1 MNKTSAAITVIVS
14 RIRIQI
20 ALLEKDGFIV
30 PRIALQDG
38 Q

>member
-1 MNKTSAAITVIVS
+1 MNKACAAITVIVS
-14 RIRIQI
+14 MIRIQI
-20 ALLEKDGFIV
+20 AFLEKDGFIV